1 MFRLNHIE
9 TLNVLPRWIIVVIDT
24 SIFSFSILGAYLL
37 RLNFVL
43 DDLYEFNFLRGVLVY
58 TECGLLATLLTR
70 SFAGI
75 IRYTGLQDALRV
87 IYAALLTTAFALAIN
102 YMEQN
107 LIPYSVTTIAFFIA
121 MVLLVIYR
129 LIVKELFAYYRAV
142 PLRQKKVL
150 VFGAGQVGML
160 TKQLIDNDSSSNI
173 KVIGFLEDN
182 PRKIGNV
189 ISGTRIYAAREDF
202 EKVVVKNN
210 PAELILSTQNL
221 STERKNEL
229 VDQCLA
235 YGIKITTVPSVD
247 KWIGGGFKLKQI
259 SEVKIEDLLGR
270 NVIVIKNKY
279 VFQELRNKTILITGA
294 AGSIGSELVRQVVRY
309 SPGRLIIFDQ
319 SETGL
324 FEIENEVKEL
334 RSLSDKLVSYVGD
347 VTNETRLRQL
357 FEMYRPAVVFHA
369 AAYKHVPMM
378 EVNVSEAVTCN
389 VLGTKFLADLSV
401 EFGVDKFVM
410 ISTDKAVNPT
420 SVMGATKRAAE
431 IYVQS
436 LSDFEVLSGKG
447 HTKFIT
453 TRFGNVLGSSG
464 SVIPTFKKQISKG
477 GPITVTH
484 PEITRYFMTIEEAC
498 SLVLEA
504 GTMGKGGEIFVFDMG
519 EPVKIADLARRMIQM
534 SGLKEGKDIV
544 ITYTGLRPGEK
555 LFEELLSDA
564 EGTLAT
570 HHPKIM
576 IAEIRK
582 RVYEE
587 VREYISNMIFIIKND
602 LESGV
607 EEKDFALVK
616 ALKSLVPDY
625 KSESSQF
632 QLLDIEK
639 N

>member
-1 MFRLNHIE
+1 MFSLNRIE
-9 TLNVLPRWIIVVIDT
+9 TLNVLPRWIIIVIDT

-43 DDLYEFNFLRGVLVY
+43 EDLYQFNFLRGVLVY
-58 TECGLLATLLTR
+58 TECGLLATLITR

-87 IYAALLTTAFALAIN
+87 IYATLLTTALAAVIN
-102 YMEQN
+102 YLDQN
-107 LIPYSVTTIAFFIA
+107 LIPYSITAIAFFIA

-129 LIVKELFAYYRAV
+129 LIVKELFAYYRSV

-150 VFGAGQVGML
+150 IFGAGQVGML
-160 TKQLIDNDSSSNI
+160 TKQLIDNDTSSNI
-173 KVIGFLEDN
+173 KVVGFLEDN
-182 PRKIGNV
+182 PRKIGNI
-189 ISGTRIYAAREDF
+189 ISGTRIYAAGKDF
-202 EKVVVKNN
+202 EKVVAENS
-210 PAELILSTQNL
+210 PSELILSTQNL
-221 STERKNEL
+221 STKRKNEL

-235 YGIKITTVPSVD
+235 YGIKMTTVPSVD

-259 SEVKIEDLLGR
+259 SEFKIEDLLGR
-270 NVIVIKNKY
+270 NVIIIKNKY
-279 VFQELRNKTILITGA
+279 VFQELKNKTILITGA

-324 FEIENEVKEL
+324 FEIENEIKEL
-334 RSLSDKLVSYVGD
+334 KSLSDKVISCVGD
-347 VTNETRLRQL
+347 ITNEGRLRQL
-357 FEMYRPAVVFHA
+357 FEMYKPAVVFHA

-378 EVNVSEAVTCN
+378 EANVSEAVMCN

-401 EFGVDKFVM
+401 EYQVDKFVM
-410 ISTDKAVNPT
+410 VSTDKAVNPT

-436 LSDFEVLSGKG
+436 LNDLEASSNHSPTRFV
-447 HTKFIT
+447 T

-464 SVIPTFKKQISKG
+464 SVIPTFKKQINKG

-484 PEITRYFMTIEEAC
+484 PKIVRYFMTIEEAC

-519 EPVKIADLARRMIQM
+519 EPVKIVDLAKRMIQM

-555 LFEELLSDA
+555 LYEELLSDA

-582 RVYEE
+582 RAYGEVKEYVSNLRFVIKSDWDSSLEE
-587 VREYISNMIFIIKND
+587 RD
-602 LESGV
+602 LE
-607 EEKDFALVK
+607 LVRI
-616 ALKSLVPDY
+616 LKSLVPDY
-625 KSESSQF
+625 KSQGSQF
-632 QLLDIEK
+632 QLLDEGM
-639 N
+639 